1 MQSEGNYMDKRTE
14 LAEIAEEIKKCRKC
28 KVGKSG
34 LSVPG
39 EGNPDADIMFV
50 GEAPGK
56 EEAKCGRPF
65 IGRSGKLLRLAIT
78 GIGLREE
85 DVYITS
91 PVKYLPDRGTPTAE
105 DIIHGR
111 VHLFRQ
117 LEAIQPK
124 IIVLLGNT
132 ACLAV
137 LGNKTAVTSLHGKV
151 IEKDGL
157 KCLITF
163 HPAAALRF
171 TKIKAGFLEDF
182 GILRKLVKDL
192 SKK

>member
-1 MQSEGNYMDKRTE
+1 MDKRTK
-14 LAEIAEEIKKCRKC
+14 LAEIAEEIRKCRKC
-28 KVGKSG
+28 KTGKSG

-65 IGRSGKLLRLAIT
+65 IGRSGKLLRSAIT

-85 DVYITS
+85 DVFITS
-91 PVKYLPDRGTPTAE
+91 PVKYLPDRGTPTDE
-105 DIIHGR
+105 DIFHGR

-117 LEAIQPK
+117 LEVISPK

-132 ACLAV
+132 ACVAV
-137 LGNKTAVTSLHGKV
+137 LGNKTAVTREHGKV
-151 IEKDGL
+151 IEKEGM

-163 HPAAALRF
+163 HPAAAIRF
-171 TKIKAGFLEDF
+171 QKFKGSFLEDF
-182 GILRKLVKDL
+182 GVLRRMLQDVPT
-192 SKK
+192 KK